1 MVKRD
6 RSLMVMRGVA
16 KLLAILLFLIPLIFL
31 WGYIFG
37 GWPLGTGDIIP
48 IAFAILAPFA
58 GVAFWRDRD
67 VKRMEYVE
75 SLRMGARDVSVIEL
89 DDDAHAEK
97 PLLPIILILR
107 MSTSWYVGFPIVWLL
122 LLGIV
127 LPFINTGFD
136 IQDMFLLFA
145 LWLVL
150 GGIAIGLTGI
160 AVYQRIEVT
169 EQALIIRNGIIR
181 RKIKWEQALLF
192 AFIAK
197 NKQYELSSKR
207 TILRWSRNH
216 SGLGFTSRP
225 VEKQAYEHL
234 IDAMLIYI
242 QYRTD
247 LPLRDLR

>member
-6 RSLMVMRGVA
+6 LSLVIMRSVT

-37 GWPLGTGDIIP
+37 GWPLGAGDIIP
-48 IAFAILAPFA
+48 IAFAIFAPFA
-58 GVAFWRDRD
+58 GVAFWRDGN

-89 DDDAHAEK
+89 DDDAQSEK
-97 PLLPIILILR
+97 PLLPIILILL
-107 MSTSWYVGFPIVWLL
+107 MSTSWYVVFPIVWLL

-150 GGIAIGLTGI
+150 GGVAIGFTGI

-169 EQALIIRNGIIR
+169 EQALIMQKGIIR
-181 RKIKWEQALLF
+181 SKITWEQALLF
-192 AFIAK
+192 AYIAK
-197 NKQYELSSKR
+197 NKEYELSSKHA
-207 TILRWSRNH
+207 ILRWSRSY

-234 IDAMLIYI
+234 IDAMLVYI
-242 QYRTD
+242 QQRTD